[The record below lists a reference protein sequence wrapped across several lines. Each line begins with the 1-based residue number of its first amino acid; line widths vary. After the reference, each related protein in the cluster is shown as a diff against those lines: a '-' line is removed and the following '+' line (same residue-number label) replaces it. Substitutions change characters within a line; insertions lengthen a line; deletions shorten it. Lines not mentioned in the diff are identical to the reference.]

1 MPYIPQ
7 ELKTQAFIT
16 GKTELYTELCSNPE
30 LRLVPIRKLEAVR
43 ESLKD
48 LDKNFRI
55 RYRGPHGRQRD
66 TLKRNAYA
74 FTVYI
79 YDNSYWGR

>member
-7 ELKTQAFIT
+7 QLKTQAFIA
-16 GKTELYTELCSNPE
+16 GKAELYNELCSNPE

-43 ESLKD
+43 EGLKD
-48 LDKNFRI
+48 LVKNYRV
-55 RYRGPHGRQRD
+55 RYRGPHGVSRD

-79 YDNSYWGR
+79 YDDSYYGN